1 MPSRLLVL
9 TCLVL
14 CACPPAEPPPPEPGP
29 LQAAVATRR
38 LDIPIGITMGGYARA
53 RPSDE
58 PGSPWARQMPASRG
72 LHTEPTVRVIVMT
85 NGLTRVAFIRMDTT
99 LISST
104 LRARTQAA
112 LKAAG
117 ESANVFMHATHSHSS
132 PARIMPPARLGGPT
146 GTDFVSLVM
155 DHYDAEV
162 EDRMTQAIV
171 AATVEAFA
179 NLKRVS
185 VGVASVDGSDFNN
198 DRRCENDPV
207 YGANFRDTAFTVLR
221 LDEVDDSGA
230 PVKPLTA
237 MLHYPMHGTVL
248 GSENTLVSTEITGA
262 VELYSGD
269 LLGVPVM
276 FVQGAAGDVS
286 PKGSPFGHDALQ
298 GLERQGRAAAVL
310 VKQAFDAAAPGT
322 AKAQSRLDFRE
333 RGVTLSREA
342 MGYAEGEF
350 PEFGGIQCAAG
361 GMSAVCG
368 SIKSTPAEVSC
379 LPLEPRR
386 PPFKTAMTLVRV
398 DDVAFVSS
406 PGELGTG
413 LSRKFHSTLAPL
425 GATTVFAVGYSQDHY
440 GYLLEEDDWLRGG
453 YEPTVSAWGWRFGP
467 YLLTELEQFVAT
479 VDDAQPAA
487 DVAALP
493 AVEARTRTDS
503 TGPAR
508 VVTEPLDGQRLT
520 THVFEFE
527 GGDPGLGAPQVS
539 LEVEQGGAFVPVQ
552 ASATRVVV
560 NGPELILRY
569 AATPTFKA
577 QPTATARRFVWS
589 VQFETLPTTPLATYR
604 LVAKGRIKNGTES
617 DYSLISRGFVVSAST
632 SADQRAAA
640 RFTADGRLALEVR
653 FPPNPTEHAS
663 NRDDPVKNFRVRDA
677 DADPREGARVK
688 GGTVNATLNGA
699 ATTLTWSDTERA
711 YVSEPQSSAG
721 LFTVEVAA
729 NGLTD
734 GAGNHNGLA
743 LSATATR

>member
-1 MPSRLLVL
+1 MSSRLLFL
-9 TCLVL
+9 SCLIF
-14 CACPPAEPPPPEPGP
+14 CACPKPVEPPPPEPGP
-29 LQAAVATRR
+29 LQAATATRR
-38 LDIPIGITMGGYARA
+38 LDIPIGITMGGYSRS

-58 PGSPWARQMPASRG
+58 PGSPWAKQMPSSRG
-72 LHTEPTVRVIVMT
+72 LHTEPTVRVIAMS
-85 NGLTRVAFIRMDTT
+85 NGLERVAFIRMDTT

-104 LRARTQAA
+104 MRARTQAA
-112 LKAAG
+112 LTAAG
-117 ESANVFMHATHSHSS
+117 ETAHVFMHATHSHSS

-185 VGVASVDGSDFNN
+185 VGVSSVEAGDFNN

-207 YGANFRDTAFTVLR
+207 YGANFRDTKFTVLR
-221 LDEVDDSGA
+221 IDEVDDNGA
-230 PVKPLTA
+230 PIKPMTA

-248 GSENTLVSTEITGA
+248 GSENTLISTEITGA

-286 PKGSPFGHDALQ
+286 PKGSPFGHDAMQ
-298 GLERQGRAAAVL
+298 NLERQGRAAAVL
-310 VKQAFDAAAPGT
+310 VKQAFDAAAPGN
-322 AKAQSRLDFRE
+322 AKEKSRLDFRE

-361 GMSAVCG
+361 GDSPVCG
-368 SIKSTPAEVSC
+368 SIKSTPAQVSC

-386 PPFKTAMTLVRV
+386 PPFKTAMTLIQL
-398 DDVAFVSS
+398 DDVAFVST

-413 LSRKFHSTLAPL
+413 LSRKLISTMAPL
-425 GATTVFAVGYSQDHY
+425 GASTVFAVGYAQDHY

-453 YEPTVSAWGWRFGP
+453 YEPTVSAWGWKFGP
-467 YLLTELEQFVAT
+467 YLLNELEQFVAT
-479 VDDAQPAA
+479 VDQQQPSA

-493 AVEARTRTDS
+493 EVTLRERTNS
-503 TGPAR
+503 TGPAKIL
-508 VVTEPLDGQRLT
+508 TEPLDGQRLT
-520 THVFEFE
+520 THLFEFE
-527 GGDPGLGAPQVS
+527 GGDPGLGTPQVS
-539 LEVEQGGAFVPVQ
+539 LEVEEGGSFVPVQ

-569 AATPTFKA
+569 SATPTFRS
-577 QPTATARRFVWS
+577 QPMATARTYVWS

-604 LVAKGRIKNGTES
+604 LVAKGRIKNGSES
-617 DYSLISRGFVVSAST
+617 DYSLISRGFVVSAS
-632 SADQRAAA
+632 DAASTATA
-640 RFTADGRLALEVR
+640 RFTTDARLALDVR
-653 FPPNPTEHAS
+653 FPPNPTEVAS

-677 DADPREGARVK
+677 DSDPRDGARLK
-688 GGTVNATLNGA
+688 GGSVMATVNGT
-699 ATTLTWSDTERA
+699 ATTFTWSDSERA
-711 YVSEPQSSAG
+711 YVSEPQTSTG

-729 NGLTD
+729 NGVTD
-734 GAGNHNGLA
+734 GSGNHNGLA
-743 LSATATR
+743 LTATATR